1 MRRRLLWLLI
11 APLAVTASQGA
22 HWLAFRLAAPDAAA
36 RHHLLDETGHA
47 YLAYAPVLAGVAAA
61 LVRAALG
68 VRAAAAARGGSGGDG
83 PTGGGPT
90 GGNVRAAIARWPFAL
105 VPLVTFAAQE
115 HVERLLQDGAIPLHA
130 YAERTF
136 LLGLALQ
143 LPFGVAAYLLAR
155 LLLAAADTV
164 GRLLGALPV
173 SPHSSAPQPAH
184 RPPPTAPRRPALS
197 LNLAGRGP
205 PLPAIG

>member
-1 MRRRLLWLLI
+1 MRRCLFWLLI
-11 APLAVTASQGA
+11 APLAIAGAQGA

-36 RHHLLDETGHA
+36 RHLLLDETGHA
-47 YLAYAPVLAGVAAA
+47 YLAYAPALAGLAAA
-61 LVRAALG
+61 LVLAAFG
-68 VRAAAAARGGSGGDG
+68 VRAAAAARGGPGRVSN
-83 PTGGGPT
+83 PTGCG
-90 GGNVRAAIARWPFAL
+90 VRAAVVRWPFAL
-105 VPLVTFAAQE
+105 VPLVTFAVQE
-115 HVERLLQDGAIPLHA
+115 HSERLLHDGAVPLHA

-155 LLLAAADTV
+155 VLLAAADTV
-164 GRLLGALPV
+164 GRLLGELPV
-173 SPHSSAPQPAH
+173 APLSAAPQPER
-184 RPPPTAPRRPALS
+184 RPPLTAPRRPALS

>member
-22 HWLAFRLAAPDAAA
+22 HWLAFRLAAPDATA

-47 YLAYAPVLAGVAAA
+47 YLAYAPVLAGIAVALVLAA
-61 LVRAALG
+61 LS
-68 VRAAAAARGGSGGDG
+68 VRAAAAARRGPGRGGDG
-83 PTGGGPT
+83 
-90 GGNVRAAIARWPFAL
+90 VRATVARWPFAL
-105 VPLVTFAAQE
+105 VPLVTFAVQE
-115 HVERLLQDGAIPLHA
+115 HSERLLHEGAVPLHA

-164 GRLLGALPV
+164 GRLLGELPA
-173 SPHSSAPQPAH
+173 SPLSPAPRPAR
-184 RPPPTAPRRPALS
+184 RPLLTAPRRPALS

>member
-1 MRRRLLWLLI
+1 MRQRLLWLLV
-11 APLAVTASQGA
+11 APLAVSASQGA
-22 HWLAFRLAAPDAAA
+22 HWLAFRLVAPDAAA
-36 RHHLLDETGHA
+36 RHHLLDETGHG

-61 LVRAALG
+61 LVLAALA
-68 VRAAAAARGGSGGDG
+68 VRATAAARGGSDAGGSH
-83 PTGGGPT
+83 TT
-90 GGNVRAAIARWPFAL
+90 VARWPFAL

-115 HVERLLQDGAIPLHA
+115 HIERLLHDGTVPLHA

-143 LPFGVAAYLLAR
+143 LPFGLAAYLLAR

-164 GRLLGALPV
+164 GRHLRRLPV
-173 SPHSSAPQPAH
+173 TPLVPDAQRAYRLPS
-184 RPPPTAPRRPALS
+184 TAPRRPALS